1 MGIAEWLRDNGFEI
15 IENTEAGLVLRI
27 RPPHQLV
34 DEADRVMKMLQD
46 EFRFVFDPTKKTE
59 DGLAASI
66 QASYDPVTAEALLT
80 ITALT

>member
-15 IENTEAGLVLRI
+15 IEDNEAGLVLRI

-34 DEADRVMKMLQD
+34 DEANRIMQMLQN
-46 EFRFVFDPTKKTE
+46 EYRFVFDPAKKVE

-66 QASYDPVTAEALLT
+66 QASYDPVTAEAHVT
-80 ITALT
+80 ITALG